1 MGFRINTGSGIDPK
15 LVDKL
20 MELEFQP
27 VKMIE
32 SRVKGVEEEQKEFN
46 ELKGLI
52 SKFSTTLTGFRNQ
65 SDFCQV
71 KLESSNPDIIDGSVD
86 NRSPIGTYEM
96 QVIKLAKTHKML
108 AE

>member
-46 ELKGLI
+46 
-52 SKFSTTLTGFRNQ
+52 
-65 SDFCQV
+65 
-71 KLESSNPDIIDGSVD
+71 
-86 NRSPIGTYEM
+86 
-96 QVIKLAKTHKML
+96 
-108 AE
+108 